1 MHVVEHYTDGFD
13 PDSIASGSI
22 VQKSQEK
29 DIIFSPIEKDVP
41 IERLK
46 ENVMG
51 AAVTIQSVISKSR
64 LQAFKKVS
72 AQLERTVPL
81 LYGRYSFFIP
91 PPILVEEPAAVMII
105 AILE

>member
-1 MHVVEHYTDGFD
+1 VVEHYTDGFD

-51 AAVTIQSVISKSR
+51 AAVTIQSVISSPHSLSVFGR
-64 LQAFKKVS
+64 CNTTDNYPFKQIFV
-72 AQLERTVPL
+72 A
-81 LYGRYSFFIP
+81 
-91 PPILVEEPAAVMII
+91 
-105 AILE
+105 